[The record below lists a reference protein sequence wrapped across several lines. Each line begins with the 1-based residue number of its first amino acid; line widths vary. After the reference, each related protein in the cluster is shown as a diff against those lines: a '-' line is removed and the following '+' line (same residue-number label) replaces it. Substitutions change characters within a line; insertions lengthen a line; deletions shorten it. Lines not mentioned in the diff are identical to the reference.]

1 MTFGVTGCQD
11 RPAPGPPQKVTLAVA
26 QLPHAA
32 LVHVAVARG
41 YFASEGLAVS
51 LVRVPFGKPALDAV
65 LAGKA
70 DVATCAETPFV
81 LAVLRGEQVSWLAT
95 IETST
100 ENTVLVAR
108 TDAGISGPQD
118 LAGKRV
124 GYARGTNGEFFLD
137 SLLVRNRVDRGAVQL
152 VDLLPDGMADAL
164 VRRTVDAVAIWNPI
178 SARIGKKLG
187 DSVRTFS
194 AGDLYFESFG
204 LVARPGFVREHPGL
218 AERLLRALLRAEA
231 FVRDQ
236 PREAVRVV
244 AGETGLDP
252 GETDASWRVFVF
264 DVRLDQS
271 LLPLLEEQARWAI
284 RTGLVPPRETP
295 NFLRSLEL
303 QPLLSVKSQAVTV
316 MR

>member
-1 MTFGVTGCQD
+1 M
-11 RPAPGPPQKVTLAVA
+11 AVA
-26 QLPHAA
+26 KGFFAA
-32 LVHVAVARG
+32 
-41 YFASEGLAVS
+41 EGLAVTV
-51 LVRVPFGKPALDAV
+51 LRVAFGKPALDAV

-81 LAVLRGEQVSWLAT
+81 LAVLRGEQVSWIAT

-108 TDAGISGPQD
+108 TDAGIAGPRD

-152 VDLLPDGMADAL
+152 VELVPEGMEGAL
-164 VRRTVDAVAIWNPI
+164 ERRTVDAVGIWNPF
-178 SARIGKKLG
+178 SAQIAKKLG

-204 LVARPGFVREHPGL
+204 LVSRPGLVGEHPGL
-218 AERLLRALLRAEA
+218 AEKLLRGLLRAEA
-231 FVRDQ
+231 FVRGQ
-236 PREAVRVV
+236 PREAALVV
-244 AGETGLDP
+244 AEEAGLDP
-252 GETDASWRVFVF
+252 GETDASWKAFVF

-295 NFLRSLEL
+295 NFLRFLEL